1 MQLEVIWRLPPQG
14 DTEGPLPLHHLHSTA
29 SEKSPTTTPFNVRGT
44 LTDRF
49 SYSYHI
55 AIDLRKR

>member
-1 MQLEVIWRLPPQG
+1 MADEKRWQG
-14 DTEGPLPLHHLHSTA
+14 RADG
-29 SEKSPTTTPFNVRGT
+29 F
-44 LTDRF
+44 TDRF